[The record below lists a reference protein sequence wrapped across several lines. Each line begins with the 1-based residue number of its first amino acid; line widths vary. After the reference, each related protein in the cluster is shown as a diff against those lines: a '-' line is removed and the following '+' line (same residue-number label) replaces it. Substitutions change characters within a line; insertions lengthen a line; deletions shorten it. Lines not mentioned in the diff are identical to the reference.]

1 MKSTVSVLDLTSL
14 CCGILFAIFPVEQ
27 VLAQSQLRASRT
39 FNSEEGGW
47 NKEAAARYLDDR
59 MDLWFQKAKKLGTG
73 EGKTSCISCH
83 TVVPYALARP
93 LLRKAAGVSKPTGQ
107 ELRLLE
113 ETVRRVD
120 TYDTHEPLYKS
131 KEKQSRGTEVV
142 LNLLIL
148 AGEDSRQDFQLPGE
162 PTRKALD
169 ELWKEQRPDG
179 AWDWLDFGN
188 EPYESSDSVFYGATL
203 AAIGIGSVP
212 GNLKIAD
219 ENVSGHIASLRSYLN
234 GNYAGQNFY
243 NKTWMLLASTR
254 MKGLLATSQRE
265 SLITELERHQNADGG
280 WSLHSLGPWTWSR
293 TNAPFAPEGKP
304 DVPLLSNSDG
314 FATGLIAYTL
324 SQAGLAAGH
333 PALKR
338 STAWLKAN
346 QREYQIE
353 QNHWQCWR
361 TYSLNY
367 DREHGG
373 DEGEPWRRMFMSDAA
388 TAFASLALLSN
399 Q

>member
-27 VLAQSQLRASRT
+27 VLAQSQPGASRT

-131 KEKQSRGTEVV
+131 KEKQSRGTEAV

-212 GNLKIAD
+212 GNLKIAG

-304 DVPLLSNSDG
+304 DVSLLSNSDG